1 MANLLNC
8 PRFICVALLSISL
21 CVVAR
26 AQEQSTI
33 TDTPSQDASGAG
45 SANTAADPDPAWHM
59 NLNFYLWLPGTHGIL
74 GANGYDVAYKASA
87 GDLLSNFRFGLMAA
101 LGAQRGRF
109 VMIGDMIW
117 VRLEANKQIVLPIPN
132 VPQLTGQ
139 AKAGQFILNPEFG
152 YRVFDGEKLKI
163 DAIGGCRYWHLES
176 SLQFTPPVRNN
187 NFSTSSN
194 WADPLM
200 GGRIQ
205 VPLSRR
211 VLATVF
217 RGRRW
222 LGCRRTVG
230 LSDCRH
236 SWRPRKLKVVFGR
249 WVSISLRK
257 LSVWVLRISNS
268 HERGLDRC
276 ELQL

>member
-1 MANLLNC
+1 M
-8 PRFICVALLSISL
+8 
-21 CVVAR
+21 
-26 AQEQSTI
+26 
-33 TDTPSQDASGAG
+33 SQDPSRAG
-45 SANTAADPDPAWHM
+45 SAHSAADSDPAWHI

-101 LGAQRGRF
+101 LAAQRGRF
-109 VMIGDMIW
+109 VMIDDMIW
-117 VRLEANKQIVLPIPN
+117 VRIEANKQVVLPVPN

-139 AKAGQFILNPEFG
+139 AKAGQFILTPEFG

-163 DAIGGCRYWHLES
+163 DAIGGFRYWHLES

-211 VLATVF
+211 VLATV
-217 RGRRW
+217 
-222 LGCRRTVG
+222 LGDAGGWGTG
-230 LSDCRH
+230 AQSDYQILGILGFQVSSKWSLGAGYRYLYVNYR
-236 SWRPRKLKVVFGR
+236 SGSFIYQTAMSGALIGVNYSLK
-249 WVSISLRK
+249 
-257 LSVWVLRISNS
+257 
-268 HERGLDRC
+268 
-276 ELQL
+276 